1 MLLGQIDCEE
11 KEAIQ
16 RKFSFAACLFF
27 VSYCFRDYCTIVCFY
42 FERTTLEISVLHF
55 SVILSCYPWNC
66 LDFVLFILNFTH
78 GTETKYVF

>member
-1 MLLGQIDCEE
+1 M
-11 KEAIQ
+11 KK
-16 RKFSFAACLFF
+16 RKLFRESFHLQHVCFLF